1 MAGDVQKFISHARAE
16 LGKVI
21 VGQTEVI
28 DQLLA
33 VLLCGGHALLE
44 GVPGI
49 AKTLAVKAL
58 AQICHLGFERVQC
71 TPDLM
76 PADVLGANVFNLS
89 AGTFSLHRGPVFT
102 DLLLVDEINRVPPR
116 TQSAL
121 LEAMEE
127 RQVTIDGTG
136 YPLSPF
142 FTVLATQNPIEF
154 EGTYPLPEAQLDRLL
169 FKIRVPYPP
178 ADNEVEILERYQQ
191 GFDPHHLEALGLV
204 PIEPEW
210 LAAAR
215 QEVAALR
222 VEPGI
227 FRYIV
232 AVVQKTRDWPA
243 LSLGGSPRATVALMF
258 AAKALA
264 AMEGRDYLI
273 PDDVKTAAPPV
284 LRHRLMVK
292 PEAEL
297 EGITS
302 DQVVAEVLATVEVP
316 Q

>member
-1 MAGDVQKFISHARAE
+1 
-16 LGKVI
+16 
-21 VGQTEVI
+21 
-28 DQLLA
+28 
-33 VLLCGGHALLE
+33 
-44 GVPGI
+44 
-49 AKTLAVKAL
+49 
-58 AQICHLGFERVQC
+58 
-71 TPDLM
+71 
-76 PADVLGANVFNLS
+76 
-89 AGTFSLHRGPVFT
+89 
-102 DLLLVDEINRVPPR
+102 LVDEINRVPPR

-142 FTVLATQNPIEF
+142 FSVFATQNPVEF
-154 EGTYPLPEAQLDRLL
+154 EGTYPLPEAQLDRFL
-169 FKIRVPYPP
+169 FKIRISYPP
-178 ADNEVEILERYQQ
+178 ADKEVEILERYQQ
-191 GFDPHHLEALGLV
+191 GFDPHHIDTLGLV
-204 PIEPEW
+204 CVDPDW
-210 LAAAR
+210 LPAAR
-215 QEVAALR
+215 RKALALT

-232 AVVQKTRDWPA
+232 AVVQRTRDWPA

-273 PDDVKTAAPPV
+273 PDDVKAAAPPV
-284 LRHRLMVK
+284 LRHRLMIK

-302 DQVVAEVLATVEVP
+302 DQVVAEVLAAVEVP
-316 Q
+316 K